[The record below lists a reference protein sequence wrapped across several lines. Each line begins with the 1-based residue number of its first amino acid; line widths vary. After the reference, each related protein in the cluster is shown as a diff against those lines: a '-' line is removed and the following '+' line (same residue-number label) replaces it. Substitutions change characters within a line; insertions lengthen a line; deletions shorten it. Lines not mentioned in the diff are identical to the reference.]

1 MSLDVVF
8 CLTFKNKKNYGHS
21 VNTFLAQRT
30 PLTIYQLQRKLTAE
44 TRQIYYLLVWKQCA
58 MNSLYQQVVWS
69 LFSYASIFDWS
80 SQILFQMGPKNSI
93 SYDHVL
99 IISYITT
106 PLSFSNK
113 LCCLL
118 SNLAQGQLAVLF
130 LWFRIYHHSYSEDLM
145 RPSQWDET
153 PQ

>member
-8 CLTFKNKKNYGHS
+8 RFTFKNKKKLWTQCKYISGAE
-21 VNTFLAQRT
+21 NTTHA
-30 PLTIYQLQRKLTAE
+30 IYQLQRKLTAE

-69 LFSYASIFDWS
+69 LFSYASIFDWN

-118 SNLAQGQLAVLF
+118 SNLAQGQLAVVF
-130 LWFRIYHHSYSEDLM
+130 LWFRIYTHLNTTVKNI
-145 RPSQWDET
+145 RRF
-153 PQ
+153 